1 VADADSSKSYP
12 LRNEMMGLSG
22 NPVFAIVSTP
32 LRKKTIDD
40 ISL

>member
-1 VADADSSKSYP
+1 
-12 LRNEMMGLSG
+12 MMGLSG
-22 NPVFAIVSTP
+22 NPVFAKESTP